1 MRAGSRI
8 IAPGGFRNLTQGDV
22 YHFLVS
28 DGQRNRV
35 RLVEFKDD
43 GKHISTH
50 LLQLSRI
57 DFEEAVENGWLLE
70 DGPADSTPPWLT
82 PVEGVAI
89 DYLEYRRV
97 STKESYE
104 QKVNK
109 RFAAISGLV
118 ARQNEILA
126 SDDPDALINAY
137 AKAQRPHQNAARTR
151 LWFYSYV
158 VFGRT
163 KWSLLPPLH
172 RIGAW
177 NREGPGRTKKLG
189 RPSRKGKRH
198 GYRCDA
204 VMQQMLLKGFLASK
218 SPHKTQNKIYS
229 DILTG
234 EFGCIAYKLAGKTVE
249 YRHPQGEPF
258 PSFPQFRYW
267 ISKLI
272 SAKELRIAL
281 KGRHRARAQSGSE
294 GCFADNLINV
304 NQRIEFDGYYI
315 SEKLSGLTEGSAV
328 DSFCVVRAVCA
339 LSGMVLGIGFSEGKE
354 NMAAYHMAIYCMAC
368 DKVKFCEQYG
378 IEISA
383 EEWPS
388 AGLSGGIV
396 LDRGPAA
403 GYEVEP
409 EIHWLKSV
417 ELTPVYS
424 GQSKATVESS
434 HPREKKALG
443 QPTYFHSK
451 LDFVQMAKREILRV
465 LKDNHTS
472 DAGKRMDEEMI
483 LAGIKPTPHDIYCY
497 WSMRGRDSS
506 IGVPFDTAVRQFLDV
521 RPAAIRKDGVYFYG
535 RKYRSRALEET
546 GVFDLVARQG
556 VINTSAYVLVMCVR
570 HIWIEIKGALYELDF
585 VRPSRS
591 SYGSI
596 DISLRDLQSVD
607 QVRRGA
613 AADLRDERPAHEQ
626 HFEDRFKRSTGED
639 WNAGERKIG
648 RPSKGGAA
656 LRDRDDFNRFRGA
669 KK

>member
-8 IAPGGFRNLTQGDV
+8 IAPEGFLSLVQGTV

-28 DGQRNRV
+28 DGRRNRV
-35 RLVEFKDD
+35 RLVEFKDN
-43 GKHISTH
+43 GKSITTH
-50 LLQLSRI
+50 LIQLSQF
-57 DFEEAVENGWLLE
+57 DFEEAIENGWLLE
-70 DGPADSTPPWLT
+70 DGVADCIPPWLI
-82 PVEGVAI
+82 PLEGVAI
-89 DYLEYRRV
+89 EHLESRRA
-97 STKESYE
+97 SFKESYE

-109 RFAAISGLV
+109 RFAAISSLV
-118 ARQNEILA
+118 ARRDEIFA
-126 SDDPDALINAY
+126 SADPDALINAY
-137 AKAQRPHQNAARTR
+137 AKALRPHQNAARMR

-158 VFGRT
+158 VFGQT

-204 VMQQMLLKGFLASK
+204 VMQQQILKGFLTYK

-229 DILTG
+229 EIVT
-234 EFGCIAYKLAGKTVE
+234 EVFGCVAVKQSGATVE
-249 YRHPQGEPF
+249 FRHPQGKPF
-258 PSFPQFRYW
+258 PSFPQFKYW
-267 ISKLI
+267 LSKMV

-281 KGRHRARAQSGSE
+281 RGKHGARAQSGSE
-294 GCFADNLINV
+294 GSFADNLINV

-339 LSGMVLGIGFSEGKE
+339 LSGMVLGIGFSEGSE
-354 NMAAYHMAIYCMAC
+354 NMAAYRMAIYSMAC
-368 DKVKFCEQYG
+368 EKVKFCEQYG
-378 IEISA
+378 VEIGA

-388 AGLSGGIV
+388 MGLSGGMV

-417 ELTPVYS
+417 ELTPIYS

-434 HPREKKALG
+434 HPRDKKILG

-472 DAGKRMDEEMI
+472 DARMRMDEEMI
-483 LAGIKPTPHDIYCY
+483 LAGIKPTPHDIYSY

-556 VINTSAYVLVMCVR
+556 VINTSAYVQVMCVR
-570 HIWIEIKGALYELDF
+570 HIWIESPL
-585 VRPSRS
+585 VS
-591 SYGSI
+591 
-596 DISLRDLQSVD
+596 
-607 QVRRGA
+607 
-613 AADLRDERPAHEQ
+613 
-626 HFEDRFKRSTGED
+626 
-639 WNAGERKIG
+639 
-648 RPSKGGAA
+648 
-656 LRDRDDFNRFRGA
+656 
-669 KK
+669 

>member
-8 IAPGGFRNLTQGDV
+8 VAPEGFLNLAKGIV

-28 DGQRNRV
+28 DGLRNRV
-35 RLVEFKDD
+35 RLVEFNDD

-50 LLQLSRI
+50 LIQLSQI
-57 DFEEAVENGWLLE
+57 DFEEAIENGWLLE
-70 DGPADSTPPWLT
+70 DGAAETAPPWLI

-89 DYLEYRRV
+89 DHLENRRT

-109 RFAAISGLV
+109 RFAAISDLI
-118 ARQNEILA
+118 ARLDEVFA
-126 SDDPDALINAY
+126 SANPDALINAH
-137 AKAQRPHQNAARTR
+137 AKSHRPQQNAARMR

-158 VFGRT
+158 VFGQT

-177 NREGPGRTKKLG
+177 NREGPCRTVKLG

-198 GYRCDA
+198 GYRCNA
-204 VMQQMLLKGFLASK
+204 PMQQKILKGFLACK
-218 SPHKTQNKIYS
+218 SPHKNQSKIYS
-229 DILTG
+229 EILTG
-234 EFGCIAYKLAGKTVE
+234 EFGCIATKRSGAAAE
-249 YRHPQGEPF
+249 YIQPQGKPF
-258 PSFPQFRYW
+258 PSFAQFRYW
-267 ISKLI
+267 ISKMI
-272 SAKELRIAL
+272 GGKELRIAF
-281 KGRHRARAQSGSE
+281 KGKHGARAQSGSE
-294 GCFADNLINV
+294 GSFADSLINV
-304 NQRIEFDGYYI
+304 NQRVEFDGYYI

-339 LSGMVLGIGFSEGKE
+339 LSGMVLGIGFSEGRE
-354 NMAAYHMAIYCMAC
+354 NMAAYRMAIYSMAC
-368 DKVKFCEQYG
+368 DKVRFCEQYG
-378 IEISA
+378 VEISA

-388 AGLSGGIV
+388 QGLSGAMV

-403 GYEVEP
+403 GYEAEP

-417 ELTPVYS
+417 ELTPAYS

-434 HPREKKALG
+434 HPRNKKTLG

-451 LDFVQMAKREILRV
+451 LDFVQMAKREIVQV

-472 DAGKRMDEEMI
+472 NARLRIDEELI
-483 LAGIKPTPHDIYCY
+483 LARIEPKPHNIYSY

-506 IGVPFDTAVRQFLDV
+506 IGIPFDTAVRKFLDV
-521 RPAAIRKDGVYFYG
+521 RPAAIKKDGVYFYG
-535 RKYRSRALEET
+535 RKYRSRALQET

-556 VINTSAYVLVMCVR
+556 VIKTSAYSLVMCVR
-570 HIWIEIKGALYELDF
+570 HIWIEVKGILYELDF
-585 VRPSRS
+585 VKTARTSL
-591 SYGSI
+591 GSI
-596 DISLRDLQSVD
+596 DISLRDLQEID
-607 QVRRGA
+607 RMRRDA
-613 AADLRDERPAHEQ
+613 AADLREELPAHNQ
-626 HFEDRFKRSTGED
+626 HFEDRFKSNTGEE

-656 LRDRDDFNRFRGA
+656 LRDTADYNRFRGA
-669 KK
+669 NK

>member
-8 IAPGGFRNLTQGDV
+8 IAPEGFLNLARDTV

-28 DGQRNRV
+28 DGGRNRV
-35 RLVEFKDD
+35 RLIEFKDD
-43 GKHISTH
+43 GKQIRAH
-50 LLQLSRI
+50 LVQLSQI
-57 DFEEAVENGWLLE
+57 DFEEAVEHGWLLE
-70 DGPADSTPPWLT
+70 DGVADSTPPWLA
-82 PVEGVAI
+82 PLEGAAI
-89 DYLEYRRV
+89 DFLESRRA

-104 QKVNK
+104 EKVNN
-109 RFAAISGLV
+109 RFAAISSLV
-118 ARQNEILA
+118 ARQAEVLA
-126 SDDPDALINAY
+126 SDYPDAFINAN
-137 AKAQRPHQNAARTR
+137 AKAQMPQQNAARLR
-151 LWFYSYV
+151 LWFYSYM

-163 KWSLLPPLH
+163 KWSLFPPLH

-189 RPSRKGKRH
+189 RPSRKGKKH

-204 VMQQMLLKGFLASK
+204 HMQEKLLTGFLKYK
-218 SPHKTQNKIYS
+218 SAHKTQNKIYS

-234 EFGCIAYKLAGKTVE
+234 EFGCVAYKQRGTTIE
-249 YRHPQGEPF
+249 FRHPDSKPF
-258 PSFPQFRYW
+258 PSFAQFRYW
-267 ISKLI
+267 ISKMI
-272 SAKELRIAL
+272 CAKSLRAAL
-281 KGRHRARAQSGSE
+281 KGAHGARAQSGSE
-294 GCFADNLINV
+294 GSFSDNLINV
-304 NQRIEFDGYYI
+304 NQRVEFDGYYI

-354 NMAAYHMAIYCMAC
+354 NMAAYRMAIYSMAC
-368 DKVKFCEQYG
+368 DKVEYCKQFG
-378 IEISA
+378 LEISA

-388 AGLSGGIV
+388 AGLSGNMV

-434 HPREKKALG
+434 HPRDKKILG
-443 QPTYFHSK
+443 QPTYFQSR

-472 DAGKRMDEEMI
+472 NAVNRMDEDMI
-483 LAGIKPTPHDIYCY
+483 LAGIKPTPHDIYTY

-521 RPAAIRKDGVYFYG
+521 RPVAIRKDGVYLYG
-535 RKYRSRALEET
+535 RKYKSIKLKET
-546 GVFDLVARQG
+546 GIFDLVARQG
-556 VINTSAYVLVMCVR
+556 VINTAAYVVVMCVR
-570 HIWIEIKGALYELDF
+570 HIWIEVNGKLYELDF
-585 VRPSRS
+585 VRPARCSQDT
-591 SYGSI
+591 I
-596 DISLRDLQSVD
+596 DISLRDLEQID
-607 QVRRGA
+607 KIRRDN
-613 AADLRDERPAHEQ
+613 AADLREERLAHDQ
-626 HFEDRFKRSTGED
+626 HYSDRFEQNTGMNWD
-639 WNAGERKIG
+639 AGERRVG

-656 LRDRDDFNRFRGA
+656 MRDNDDFDRFRGA

>member
-8 IAPGGFRNLTQGDV
+8 IAPEGFLSLAQGTV

-28 DGQRNRV
+28 DGRRNRV

-43 GKHISTH
+43 GKSISTH
-50 LLQLSRI
+50 LVQLSQI
-57 DFEEAVENGWLLE
+57 DFEDAVENGWLAE
-70 DGPADSTPPWLT
+70 DGGADSTPPWLI
-82 PVEGVAI
+82 PLEGVAI
-89 DYLEYRRV
+89 DHLENRRA
-97 STKESYE
+97 SSKESYE

-109 RFAAISGLV
+109 RFSAISSLV
-118 ARQNEILA
+118 ARRDEIFA
-126 SDDPDALINAY
+126 SADPDALINAH
-137 AKAQRPHQNAARTR
+137 AKALRPHQNASRLR

-158 VFGRT
+158 VFGQT
-163 KWSLLPPLH
+163 KWSLLPLLH

-198 GYRCDA
+198 GYRCEA
-204 VMQQMLLKGFLASK
+204 AMQENILKGFLTYK

-229 DILTG
+229 EILTG
-234 EFGCIAYKLAGKTVE
+234 IFGCVSVKKNGAAVE
-249 YRHPQGEPF
+249 FKHPQGKPF
-258 PSFPQFRYW
+258 PSFSQFKYW
-267 ISKLI
+267 VSKMISPKQ
-272 SAKELRIAL
+272 LRIAL
-281 KGRHRARAQSGSE
+281 KGSHGARAQSGSE
-294 GCFADNLINV
+294 GSFADNLINV
-304 NQRIEFDGYYI
+304 NQRVEFDGYYI

-339 LSGMVLGIGFSEGKE
+339 LSGMVLGIGFSEGRE
-354 NMAAYHMAIYCMAC
+354 NLAAYRMAIYSMAC
-368 DKVKFCEQYG
+368 DKVKYCEQYG
-378 IEISA
+378 VEISA

-388 AGLSGGIV
+388 IGLSGGMV

-409 EIHWLKSV
+409 EIHWLKSI

-434 HPREKKALG
+434 HPRDKKTLE
-443 QPTYFHSK
+443 QPTYFHSR

-465 LKDNHTS
+465 LKDNDTS
-472 DAGKRMDEEMI
+472 DARLRMDEEMF
-483 LAGIKPTPHDIYCY
+483 LAGIKPTPHDIYSY

-556 VINTSAYVLVMCVR
+556 VINTSAYSLVMCVR
-570 HIWIEIKGALYELDF
+570 HIWIEVKGILYELDF
-585 VRPSRS
+585 MRPVRTSQ
-591 SYGSI
+591 GTV
-596 DISLRDLQSVD
+596 DISLRQLEEIN
-607 QVRRGA
+607 QVRLDA
-613 AADLRDERPAHEQ
+613 AADLREERPAHDQ
-626 HFEDRFKRSTGED
+626 HFEDRFNRNTGED
-639 WNAGERKIG
+639 WEAGERKIG

-656 LRDRDDFNRFRGA
+656 LRDSTDFNRFRGA
-669 KK
+669 TK

>member
-8 IAPGGFRNLTQGDV
+8 IAPEGFLSLVQGTV

-28 DGQRNRV
+28 DGRRNRV
-35 RLVEFKDD
+35 RLVEFKDN
-43 GKHISTH
+43 GKSITTH
-50 LLQLSRI
+50 LIQLSQF
-57 DFEEAVENGWLLE
+57 DFEEAIENGWLLE
-70 DGPADSTPPWLT
+70 DGVADCTPPWLI
-82 PVEGVAI
+82 PLEGVAI
-89 DYLEYRRV
+89 EHLESRRA
-97 STKESYE
+97 SFKESYE

-109 RFAAISGLV
+109 RFAAISSLV
-118 ARQNEILA
+118 PRRDEIFA
-126 SDDPDALINAY
+126 SADPDALINAY
-137 AKAQRPHQNAARTR
+137 AKALRPHQNAARMR

-158 VFGRT
+158 VFGQT

-172 RIGAW
+172 RIGVW

-204 VMQQMLLKGFLASK
+204 VMQQQILKGFLTYK

-229 DILTG
+229 EIVT
-234 EFGCIAYKLAGKTVE
+234 EVFGCVAVKQSGATVE
-249 YRHPQGEPF
+249 FRHPQGKPF
-258 PSFPQFRYW
+258 PSFPQFKYW
-267 ISKLI
+267 LSKMV

-281 KGRHRARAQSGSE
+281 RGKHGARAQSGSE
-294 GCFADNLINV
+294 GSFADNLINV

-339 LSGMVLGIGFSEGKE
+339 LSGMVLGIGFSEGSE
-354 NMAAYHMAIYCMAC
+354 NMAAYRMAIYSMAC
-368 DKVKFCEQYG
+368 EKVKFCEQYG
-378 IEISA
+378 VEIGA

-388 AGLSGGIV
+388 MGLSGGMV

-417 ELTPVYS
+417 ELTPIYS

-434 HPREKKALG
+434 HPRDKKILG

-472 DAGKRMDEEMI
+472 DARMRMDEEMI
-483 LAGIKPTPHDIYCY
+483 LAGIKPTPHDIYSY

-556 VINTSAYVLVMCVR
+556 VINTSAYVQVMCVR
-570 HIWIEIKGALYELDF
+570 HIWIEVKGALYELDF
-585 VRPSRS
+585 MRSVRTSQGTR
-591 SYGSI
+591 
-596 DISLRDLQSVD
+596 DISLRDLQKIH
-607 QVRRGA
+607 QVRLGT
-613 AADLRDERPAHEQ
+613 AADLREERPAHEQ
-626 HFEDRFKRSTGED
+626 HFDDRFKQSTGED
-639 WNAGERKIG
+639 WGAGERKTG

-656 LRDRDDFNRFRGA
+656 LRDSADFNRFRGA
-669 KK
+669 TK

>member
-8 IAPGGFRNLTQGDV
+8 IAPEGFLSLVQGTV

-28 DGQRNRV
+28 DGRRNRV
-35 RLVEFKDD
+35 RLVEFKDN
-43 GKHISTH
+43 GKSITTH
-50 LLQLSRI
+50 LIQLSQF
-57 DFEEAVENGWLLE
+57 DFEEAIENGWLLE
-70 DGPADSTPPWLT
+70 DGVADCTPPWLI
-82 PVEGVAI
+82 PLEGVAI
-89 DYLEYRRV
+89 EHLESRRA
-97 STKESYE
+97 SFKESYE

-109 RFAAISGLV
+109 RFAAISSLV
-118 ARQNEILA
+118 ARRDEIFA
-126 SDDPDALINAY
+126 SADPDALINAY
-137 AKAQRPHQNAARTR
+137 AKALRPHQNAARMR

-158 VFGRT
+158 VFGQT

-204 VMQQMLLKGFLASK
+204 VMQQQILKGFLTYK

-229 DILTG
+229 EIVT
-234 EFGCIAYKLAGKTVE
+234 EVFGCVAVKQSGATVE
-249 YRHPQGEPF
+249 FRHPQGKPF
-258 PSFPQFRYW
+258 PSFPQFKYW
-267 ISKLI
+267 LSKMV

-281 KGRHRARAQSGSE
+281 RGKHGARAQSGSE
-294 GCFADNLINV
+294 GSFADNLINV

-339 LSGMVLGIGFSEGKE
+339 LSGMVLGIGFSEGSE
-354 NMAAYHMAIYCMAC
+354 NMAAYRMAIYSMAC
-368 DKVKFCEQYG
+368 EKVKFCEQYG
-378 IEISA
+378 VEIGA

-388 AGLSGGIV
+388 MGLSGGMV

-417 ELTPVYS
+417 ELTPIYS

-434 HPREKKALG
+434 HPRDKKILG

-472 DAGKRMDEEMI
+472 DARMRMDEEMI
-483 LAGIKPTPHDIYCY
+483 LAGIKPTPHDIYSY

-535 RKYRSRALEET
+535 RKYRSRALQET

-570 HIWIEIKGALYELDF
+570 HIWIEVKGILYELDF
-585 VRPSRS
+585 MRSVRTSQ
-591 SYGSI
+591 GTI
-596 DISLRDLQSVD
+596 DISLRQLQEIHQLRLD
-607 QVRRGA
+607 A
-613 AADLRDERPAHEQ
+613 AADLREQRPAHDQ
-626 HFEDRFKRSTGED
+626 HFEDRFKRNTGED
-639 WNAGERKIG
+639 WDAGERKIG
-648 RPSKGGAA
+648 QPSKGGAA
-656 LRDRDDFNRFRGA
+656 LRDSADYNRFRGA
-669 KK
+669 TK